1 MQKEFKIIYEQ
12 AVTEA
17 LTILG
22 RHVANIITLYVKE
35 KYLIRLGETSDN
47 PKMLTDALESTLE
60 GRTRIIQRRI
70 LRLLYNKIG
79 IGTSFCYHNKF

>member
-22 RHVANIITLYVKE
+22 RHVANIITLYIQE
-35 KYLIRLGETSDN
+35 KYLIRLGDTSNN
-47 PKMLTDALESTLE
+47 PKIA
-60 GRTRIIQRRI
+60 
-70 LRLLYNKIG
+70 N
-79 IGTSFCYHNKF
+79 